1 MKKSSILLML
11 FLILLISLMPLS
23 LAPSHPVS
31 VKEQISVK
39 GYVDS
44 LYESVNGKKLSVDK
58 FKVALP
64 VSAQLTITD
73 TDERIFFKL
82 DKTGLLT
89 LPESMRKTDIQIITT
104 KDTFFEIMNNQ
115 DEISLESLKGYI
127 ESGKIEIKANSFKA
141 QIAVNIL
148 ESKLG
153 FKITKEKTFRQRTL
167 AYAASKI
174 ASLFQKKEK

>member
-1 MKKSSILLML
+1 MKKASIL
-11 FLILLISLMPLS
+11 LILLISLMPL
-23 LAPSHPVS
+23 AIAKTIAEPEPT
-31 VKEQISVK
+31 SVK
-39 GYVDS
+39 GYIDS
-44 LYESVNGKKLSVDK
+44 LYENVKGKKLNVDK

-89 LPESMRKTDIQIITT
+89 LPESMRKTDIEIITN
-104 KDTFFEIMNNQ
+104 KDTFFEIANNQ
-115 DEISLESLKGYI
+115 INISLESLRSYI
-127 ESGKIEIKANSFKA
+127 ESGKIQIRANSFKA

-148 ESKLG
+148 ESRLG

-167 AYAASKI
+167 AYVASKI

>member
-1 MKKSSILLML
+1 M
-11 FLILLISLMPLS
+11 
-23 LAPSHPVS
+23 
-31 VKEQISVK
+31 K
-39 GYVDS
+39 GYIDS
-44 LYESVNGKKLSVDK
+44 LYENVKGKKLNVDK

-89 LPESMRKTDIQIITT
+89 LPESMRKTDIEIITN
-104 KDTFFEIMNNQ
+104 KDTFFEIANNQ
-115 DEISLESLKGYI
+115 INISLESLRSYI
-127 ESGKIEIKANSFKA
+127 ESGKIQIRANSFKA

-148 ESKLG
+148 ESRLG

-167 AYAASKI
+167 AYVASKI